1 MEHVLRVFYPFF
13 KNTVCFAAFLVFI
26 TTSLT
31 AQTFITE
38 KNGRWT
44 SVGSWKDNTIPDHTG
59 DDLNNNSTIKV
70 FHDIQLEDDSFR
82 TGQGANNLSFY
93 VGNGTDVAIL
103 KVDRNF
109 TISNTINLVIEKG
122 STLQVGKEPEE
133 SLYDFCD
140 EENDDDYQQV
150 LFKVEGSNQ
159 NPTLHIKENARF
171 IVYGD
176 FEVENKFNIKVD
188 EGGEFIVKG
197 SFDAGNSA
205 EVNFSGAGGE
215 VGCDMNFD
223 NGAELT
229 LNVGSLWV
237 GGDMNFGNSGDIYLS
252 GSELVVNGGICSS
265 EGQGS
270 GAVINLTGDD
280 NNPSSISAGSIC
292 EHTFGDLDEYDNID
306 IDDNFLPIDLL
317 SFDAKVKS
325 SNVILNWI
333 TASEVNNDYFTIE
346 RSRDLTNWEVVGMIK
361 GSGTTSIATE
371 YSLTD
376 FSPLK
381 GVSYYR
387 LKQTDFDGSF
397 EYFAPKA
404 VTTGESAGELDFKV
418 LKNPDSWTI
427 ALPDEQTYQVEVY
440 TLSGY
445 KIFTGSGSHNLSF
458 PNPKQTVVIRIMDHN
473 HYNTS
478 RVVM

>member
-1 MEHVLRVFYPFF
+1 MEHLLRIIYNIFGH
-13 KNTVCFAAFLVFI
+13 TACFAASLVFI
-26 TTSLT
+26 TTGLT

-38 KNGRWT
+38 QNGKWT
-44 SVGSWKDNTIPDHTG
+44 IESTWVDDVIPRYDG
-59 DDLNNNSTIKV
+59 
-70 FHDIQLEDDSFR
+70 
-82 TGQGANNLSFY
+82 NLSNQSEINIHHDVQLVDKSFETGNNTNMLDIF
-93 VGNGTDVAIL
+93 VGDGTNAVTL
-103 KVDRNF
+103 TVDRDF
-109 TISNTINLVIEKG
+109 TISKTIDLVIEEG
-122 STLQVGKEPEE
+122 STLQVGIEHEDP
-133 SLYDFCD
+133 LFDYCD
-140 EENDDDYQQV
+140 DEYSGDYQWS

-159 NPTLHIKENARF
+159 DPTLHIKKDATF
-171 IVYGD
+171 ILYGD
-176 FEVENKFNIKVD
+176 FEVENKFNIIVE
-188 EGGEFIVKG
+188 EGGRFIVKG

-205 EVNFSGAGGE
+205 EVTFSGAGGE

-223 NGAELT
+223 NGAEVNLD
-229 LNVGSLWV
+229 VGTLWV
-237 GGDMNFGNSGDIYLS
+237 GGDMNFGNSGDINLS

-270 GAVINLTGDD
+270 GAVINLTGND

-397 EYFAPKA
+397 EYFAPQA
-404 VTTGESAGELDFKV
+404 VTTTKIAEELDFKV
-418 LKNPDSWTI
+418 LKNPDSWTV
-427 ALPDEQTYQVEVY
+427 ALPDEQVYQVEVY